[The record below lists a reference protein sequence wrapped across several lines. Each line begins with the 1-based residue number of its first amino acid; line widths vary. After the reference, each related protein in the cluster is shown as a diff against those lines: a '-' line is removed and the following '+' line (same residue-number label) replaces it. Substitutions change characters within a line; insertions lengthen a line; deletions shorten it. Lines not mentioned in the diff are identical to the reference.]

1 MKLSY
6 LKNIPAVKF
15 FVFFALGVFAGNYFY
30 FSFQFL
36 FLFLILAF
44 VFNLILYFKSS
55 SNTASQFLLIVL
67 IFSAGLFKANIDF
80 NLRESNSIKKFPD
93 SGKDNYIQLSGV
105 IKNIPDYD
113 SGRVR
118 FIIESENIVTMKDS
132 FNVTGDVLIRIFK
145 SNLKAEENVKELEEG
160 DRINLIGR
168 ISTPQGMRNP
178 DEFDYRRYLELQGI
192 DKIFTVNGYNYYE
205 VLSKNNQSF
214 VERNIYYPSK
224 KFSLNNIDKF
234 VPGDE
239 GAFLKAI
246 VTGERTDITREMKVD
261 FVNAGVMHLVAVSGL
276 NIAYVIL
283 FLTILFSV
291 LRIPQP
297 YKLTLIIFLLIFYCV
312 FTGSSPSIVRATFM
326 GIFIL
331 VGLQI
336 QRKIIIYNI
345 LGFAGLLMLLYDSK
359 QLFDPSF
366 ILSFGAVLSI
376 IFLYKRFEDLFI
388 VKVKAHNV
396 WQKLLF
402 WMMVTFFVTLAAQI
416 GTLPLTALY
425 FNKLSIVALFVNIF
439 AVWASNIS
447 LALGFLQILLGTF
460 SDFLSSIVGESNYY
474 FLKLQLW
481 LIKYSAQLPF
491 SFVNIYKFSFISLLI
506 YFAFVVN
513 LFTVKKHN
521 WRFRSILALLIIAAF
536 YINNLDFNNNLKVTF
551 LDVGQGDCA
560 VIKTPEGKT
569 IVIDAGGQNFNYNAG
584 ENTLAP
590 YLKRNGIDKIDL
602 LVYTHL
608 HMDHIGGLKYILE
621 NFQVDN
627 ILESGQTYNSP
638 YVNSIDSIIKA
649 KKISKS
655 VMRFGD
661 VIKSD
666 EFRLYCLFPNE
677 EFARNSYD
685 YSNSNLNNGSVVLK
699 FKYKDVE
706 ILFTGDAER
715 EAEKFITAGYG
726 NFLNSDILKAGHHG
740 SVTSSSIP
748 FMLKINPKIALISC
762 GLYNIYN
769 HPSDIVLRR
778 LKKLGSDVYRTD
790 LDGALI
796 LESDGEKINIINW
809 K

>member
-1 MKLSY
+1 MKI

-15 FVFFALGVFAGNYFY
+15 FIIFALGVFAGDYFN
-30 FSFQFL
+30 FSLQYL
-36 FLFLILAF
+36 FLFVVLTF
-44 VFNLILYFKSS
+44 VFNLILYFKSTS
-55 SNTASQFLLIVL
+55 QIALQFLLIVL
-67 IFSAGLFKANIDF
+67 IFSAGLFKANSDF
-80 NLRESNSIKKFPD
+80 HFKEPNSIKKFPD
-93 SGKDNYIQLSGV
+93 SGRDNYAQLSGV

-118 FIIESENIVTMKDS
+118 FILSSENILTMKDS
-132 FNVTGDVLIRIFK
+132 FDVSGDVLVRIFK
-145 SNLKAEENVKELEEG
+145 SNQKSEENAKILEEG
-160 DRINLIGR
+160 DRVNLIGR
-168 ISTPQGMRNP
+168 ISAPQGMRNP

-205 VLSKNNQSF
+205 IISKDNQNF
-214 VERNIYYPSK
+214 LERNIIYPSK
-224 KFSLNNIDKF
+224 KFALKNIDRF

-246 VTGERTDITREMKVD
+246 VTGERTDITREMKID

-283 FLTILFSV
+283 FLTLLFSV

-297 YKLTLIIFLLIFYCV
+297 YKLIIIVILLVYYCL
-312 FTGSSPSIVRATFM
+312 FTGGSPSIVRATFM

-331 VGLQI
+331 IGLQI
-336 QRKIIIYNI
+336 QRKIVIYNI
-345 LGFAGLLMLLYDSK
+345 LGFAGLLMLLYDSR

-376 IFLYKRFEDLFI
+376 VFLYKRFEDLFV
-388 VKVKAHNV
+388 VKVKVHKW
-396 WQKLLF
+396 WQKFLF

-425 FNKLSIVALFVNIF
+425 FNKLSIVALLVNVL
-439 AVWASNIS
+439 AVGASNIS
-447 LALGFLQILLGTF
+447 LGLGFLQILFGTF
-460 SDFLSSIVGESNYY
+460 SDFLSSVVGEFNYY

-481 LIKYSAQLPF
+481 FIKYSAELSF
-491 SFVNIYKFSFISLLI
+491 SYVNVYKFSLVSLLL
-506 YFAFVVN
+506 YFAFIVN
-513 LFTVKKHN
+513 LFTLKKRN
-521 WRFRSILALLIIAAF
+521 WKFRCVLALLIIAAF
-536 YINNLDFNNNLKVTF
+536 YINNLDFNKNLKAAF

-608 HMDHIGGLKYILE
+608 HMDHIGGLKYMLE

-638 YVNSIDSIIKA
+638 YVNSIDSIITA
-649 KKISKS
+649 KKINRS

-666 EFRLYCLFPNE
+666 EFRFYCLFPSE
-677 EFARNSYD
+677 EFARNSFD
-685 YSNSNLNNGSVVLK
+685 YSNSNLNNGSVVFK
-699 FKYKDVE
+699 FKYKDTE
-706 ILFTGDAER
+706 ILFAGDAER
-715 EAEKFITAGYG
+715 EAERFITSGYG
-726 NFLNSDILKAGHHG
+726 DFLNSDVLKAGHHG
-740 SVTSSSIP
+740 SITSSTIP
-748 FMLKINPKIALISC
+748 FVLKINPKIALISC

-778 LKKLGSDVYRTD
+778 LKKLGSEVYRTD

-796 LESDGEKINIINW
+796 LESDGKNISINEW

>member
-1 MKLSY
+1 MNFF
-6 LKNIPAVKF
+6 KNIPAVKF
-15 FVFFALGVFAGNYFY
+15 FAIFALGVIAGNFFF
-30 FSFQFL
+30 FSAQYLFFSLIIL
-36 FLFLILAF
+36 FL
-44 VFNLILYFKSS
+44 FNLILLYKSPENNFS
-55 SNTASQFLLIVL
+55 RLLVILLIF
-67 IFSAGLFKANIDF
+67 IAGILKSNVDF
-80 NLRESNSIKKFPD
+80 NLIEANSIKKFPD
-93 SGKDNYIQLSGV
+93 SGKDNYVQLTGV

-118 FIIESENIVTMKDS
+118 FVLQSENIVTMKDS
-132 FNVTGDVLIRIFK
+132 FNVAGDVIVRIFK
-145 SNLKAEENVKELEEG
+145 SGQKVEDNAKELEEG
-160 DRINLIGR
+160 DRVSLIGR
-168 ISTPQGMRNP
+168 ISTPQPMRNP
-178 DEFDYRRYLELQGI
+178 DEFDYKRYLQLQGI
-192 DKIFTVNGYNYYE
+192 DKIFTVNGYNFYE
-205 VLSKNNQSF
+205 VISKENLNF
-214 VERNIYYPSK
+214 FERYIVYPAK
-224 KFSLNNIDKF
+224 KFSLNNINRF

-261 FVNAGVMHLVAVSGL
+261 FVNAGVMHLIAVSGL
-276 NIAYVIL
+276 NIAYVII

-297 YKLTLIIFLLIFYCV
+297 YRLILIIILLLFYCV

-326 GIFIL
+326 GIFVLI
-331 VGLQI
+331 GFQI
-336 QRKIIIYNI
+336 QRKIVIYNL
-345 LGFAGLLMLLYDSK
+345 LGFAGLIMLIYDSK

-376 IFLYKRFEDLFI
+376 IFLYKRFEDYI
-388 VKVKAHNV
+388 VIRMKANNLLK
-396 WQKLLF
+396 KLWL
-402 WMMVTFFVTLAAQI
+402 WTLVTFFITLAAQI

-439 AVWASNIS
+439 AVWSSNIS

-460 SDFLSSIVGESNYY
+460 SDFLSSIVGEFNYW
-474 FLKLQLW
+474 FLKGQLW

-491 SFVNIYKFSFISLLI
+491 SFVNIYKFTFVNLILYLL
-506 YFAFVVN
+506 FVVN
-513 LFTVKKHN
+513 LFTLKKYN
-521 WRFRSILALLIIAAF
+521 IKFRGALAVLIVAAF
-536 YINNLDFNNNLKVTF
+536 YLSNLDFNTNLKIAF

-590 YLKRNGIDKIDL
+590 YLKRNDIDKIDL

-627 ILESGQTYNSP
+627 ILESGQRYNSP
-638 YVNSIDSIIKA
+638 YVNSIDSIILA
-649 KKISKS
+649 KKINRS

-666 EFRLYCLFPNE
+666 EFRLYCLFPSE
-677 EFARNSYD
+677 EFARYSYD

-699 FKYKDVE
+699 FKYIDTEV
-706 ILFTGDAER
+706 LFTGDAER
-715 EAEKFITAGYG
+715 EAERFIVDSYG
-726 NFLNSDILKAGHHG
+726 DFLNCDVLKAGHHG
-740 SVTSSSIP
+740 SITSTTIP
-748 FMLKINPKIALISC
+748 LLLKTNPKLALISC
-762 GLYNIYN
+762 GLYNMYN

-778 LKKLGSDVYRTD
+778 FRRLGAEIHRTD

-796 LESDGEKINIINW
+796 MESDGNKINVTEW

>member
-1 MKLSY
+1 MNW

-15 FVFFALGVFAGNYFY
+15 FIVFALGVIAGNFLF
-30 FSFQFL
+30 FSAQYL
-36 FLFLILAF
+36 FLFLIILF
-44 VFNLILYFKSS
+44 VFNLILLYKSPENNFS
-55 SNTASQFLLIVL
+55 RLLVILLIF
-67 IFSAGLFKANIDF
+67 IAGLFKSNVDF
-80 NLRESNSIKKFPD
+80 NLIVANSIKKFPD
-93 SGKDNYIQLSGV
+93 SGKDNYIQLTGV

-118 FIIESENIVTMKDS
+118 FVLTSENIVTMKDS
-132 FNVTGDVLIRIFK
+132 FNVAGDVIVRIFK
-145 SNLKAEENVKELEEG
+145 SGQKVEDNAKELEEG
-160 DRINLIGR
+160 DRVSLIGR
-168 ISTPQGMRNP
+168 ISTPQPMRNP
-178 DEFDYRRYLELQGI
+178 DEFDYKRYLQLQGI
-192 DKIFTVNGYNYYE
+192 DKIFTVNGYNFYE
-205 VLSKNNQSF
+205 VMSKENLNF
-214 VERNIYYPSK
+214 FEKYIVYPAK
-224 KFSLNNIDKF
+224 KFSLNNINKF

-261 FVNAGVMHLVAVSGL
+261 FVNAGVMHLIAVSGL
-276 NIAYVIL
+276 NIAYVII

-297 YKLTLIIFLLIFYCV
+297 YRLILIVILLLFYCV

-326 GIFIL
+326 GIFVL
-331 VGLQI
+331 VGFQI
-336 QRKIIIYNI
+336 QRKIVIYNL
-345 LGFAGLLMLLYDSK
+345 LGFAGLIMLVYDSK

-376 IFLYKRFEDLFI
+376 IFLYKRFEDYI
-388 VKVKAHNV
+388 VVRMKANN
-396 WQKLLF
+396 WLKKLWL
-402 WMMVTFFVTLAAQI
+402 WTLVTFFITLAAQI

-439 AVWASNIS
+439 AVWSSNLS
-447 LALGFLQILLGTF
+447 LAFGFLQILIGTF
-460 SDFLSSIVGESNYY
+460 SDFLSSFIGEFNYW
-474 FLKLQLW
+474 FLKGQLW

-491 SFVNIYKFSFISLLI
+491 SFVNIYKFTFVNLILYLL
-506 YFAFVVN
+506 FVIN
-513 LFTVKKHN
+513 LFTLKKYN
-521 WRFRSILALLIIAAF
+521 LKFRAALAVLIIGAF
-536 YINNLDFNNNLKVTF
+536 YLSNLDLNTNLKIAF

-590 YLKRNGIDKIDL
+590 YLKRNDIDKIDL

-627 ILESGQTYNSP
+627 ILESGQRYNSA
-638 YVNSIDSIIKA
+638 YVNSIDSIILA
-649 KKISKS
+649 KKINRN

-666 EFRLYCLFPNE
+666 EFRLYCLFPSE
-677 EFARNSYD
+677 EFARYSYD

-699 FKYKDVE
+699 FKYKDTE

-715 EAEKFITAGYG
+715 EAERFIVNSYG
-726 NFLNSDILKAGHHG
+726 DFLNSDILKAGHHG
-740 SVTSSSIP
+740 SITSTTIP
-748 FMLKINPKIALISC
+748 MALKVNPKIALISC
-762 GLYNIYN
+762 GLYNMYN

-778 LKKLGSDVYRTD
+778 LIRLGAEIHRTD

-796 LESDGEKINIINW
+796 MESDGNRINITEW

>member
-1 MKLSY
+1 MNFF
-6 LKNIPAVKF
+6 KNIPAVKF
-15 FVFFALGVFAGNYFY
+15 FAIFALGVIASNFLF
-30 FSFQFL
+30 FSAQYL
-36 FLFLILAF
+36 FLFLIILF
-44 VFNLILYFKSS
+44 VFNLILLYKSPENNFS
-55 SNTASQFLLIVL
+55 RLLVILLIF
-67 IFSAGLFKANIDF
+67 IAGLFKSNVDF
-80 NLRESNSIKKFPD
+80 NLIEANSIKKFPD
-93 SGKDNYIQLSGV
+93 SGKDNYVQLTGV
-105 IKNIPDYD
+105 VKNIPDYD

-118 FIIESENIVTMKDS
+118 FVLTSESIVTMKDS
-132 FNVTGDVLIRIFK
+132 FNVAGDVIVRIFK
-145 SNLKAEENVKELEEG
+145 SGQKVEDNAKELEEG
-160 DRINLIGR
+160 DRVSLIGR
-168 ISTPQGMRNP
+168 ISSPQPMRNP
-178 DEFDYRRYLELQGI
+178 DEFDYKRYLQLQGI
-192 DKIFTVNGYNYYE
+192 DKIFTVNGYNFYE
-205 VLSKNNQSF
+205 VISKENLNF
-214 VERNIYYPSK
+214 FERYIVYPAK
-224 KFSLNNIDKF
+224 KFSLNNINKF

-261 FVNAGVMHLVAVSGL
+261 FVNAGVMHLIAVSGL
-276 NIAYVIL
+276 NIAYVII

-297 YKLTLIIFLLIFYCV
+297 YRLILIIILLLFYCV

-326 GIFIL
+326 GIFVLI
-331 VGLQI
+331 GFQI
-336 QRKIIIYNI
+336 QRKIVIYNL
-345 LGFAGLLMLLYDSK
+345 LGFAGLIMLTYDSK

-376 IFLYKRFEDLFI
+376 IFLYKRFEDYI
-388 VKVKAHNV
+388 VVRMKANN
-396 WQKLLF
+396 WLKKLWL
-402 WMMVTFFVTLAAQI
+402 WTLVTFFITLAAQI

-439 AVWASNIS
+439 AVWSSNIS

-460 SDFLSSIVGESNYY
+460 SDFLSSIVGEFNYW
-474 FLKLQLW
+474 FLKCQLW

-491 SFVNIYKFSFISLLI
+491 SFVNIYKFTFVNLLLYLAFI
-506 YFAFVVN
+506 VN
-513 LFTVKKHN
+513 LFTLKKYN
-521 WRFRSILALLIIAAF
+521 LKFRSALAILIVAAF
-536 YINNLDFNNNLKVTF
+536 YLSNLDFNTNLKIAF

-590 YLKRNGIDKIDL
+590 YLKRNDIDKIDL

-627 ILESGQTYNSP
+627 ILESGQRYNSA
-638 YVNSIDSIIKA
+638 YVNSIDSIILA
-649 KKISKS
+649 KKINRS

-666 EFRLYCLFPNE
+666 EFRLYCLFPSE
-677 EFARNSYD
+677 EFARYSYD

-699 FKYKDVE
+699 FKYKDTE

-715 EAEKFITAGYG
+715 EAERFIVNSYG
-726 NFLNSDILKAGHHG
+726 DFLNSDVLKAGHHG
-740 SVTSSSIP
+740 SITSTNIP
-748 FMLKINPKIALISC
+748 MALKVNPKIALISC
-762 GLYNIYN
+762 GLYNMYN

-778 LKKLGSDVYRTD
+778 LKRLGAEIHRTD

-796 LESDGEKINIINW
+796 MESDGNKMNVTEW